1 MKDTIFIKAINR
13 ELEWDMSLEFLMH
26 FCSYN
31 SDFDNGNISIF
42 LSRGL
47 LDETIEFIRA
57 DFGNVRLEELH
68 NSYFTSVTFEC
79 LSEIKEIE
87 TYISKNKSSILEY
100 NLSDKNLKI
109 SYKGTNT
116 QESTNQ
122 ADNLKKTS
130 SNFDTIENWK
140 FELEQVRHLLR
151 SEFQERHY
159 DHNYNIETRYMWL
172 NFRDISIFGLNEYN
186 FRGYYN
192 PSTSQLLTLETG
204 IGNTDEEY
212 STVKNRLVLK
222 IGKPTETKEPE
233 IDDYFKLPMRF
244 DKWTVNEMEITLTS
258 KIVPRADVMVYG
270 LEIRKSA

>member
-13 ELEWDMSLEFLMH
+13 KLEWNLSFESLMD

-31 SDFDNGNISIF
+31 TDFDNGKVSIF

-57 DFGNVRLEELH
+57 TFGQVRLEELH
-68 NSYFTSVTFEC
+68 SSYFTSVTFEC

-87 TYISKNKSSILEY
+87 AYITKNKSSILEY
-100 NLSDKNLKI
+100 SLSDRNLTI
-109 SYKGTNT
+109 SYKGTNI
-116 QESTNQ
+116 QESINK
-122 ADNLKKTS
+122 AINLKKIS

-159 DHNYNIETRYMWL
+159 DHNYKIETRYMWL
-172 NFRDISIFGLNEYN
+172 NFRDISVFDLNEYN

-192 PSTSQLLTLETG
+192 PSTCQLLTLETG

-212 STVKNRLVLK
+212 SKVKNNLIHK
-222 IGKPTETKEPE
+222 IGKPAETKEPE
-233 IDDYFKLPMRF
+233 IDAYYNLPMRF
-244 DKWTVNEMEITLTS
+244 DKWSFNEMDITLTS
-258 KIVPRADVMVYG
+258 KIVPRADVMVYE
-270 LEIRKSA
+270 LEIKKSA